1 MLLPRRS
8 YVRMRATGILSELVR
23 WSLVEYQRPDA
34 EGEGRYH
41 LHDLV
46 RIFAAGRLEE
56 AGSVAARNDAQQ
68 RHSEYFKYVLSSAT
82 ELYQN
87 GDALCRTENIRS
99 GKDEYRGWLGVGE
112 EKSCRQQLPPR
123 PYATLFLIGLICLI
137 CACILER

>member
-1 MLLPRRS
+1 M
-8 YVRMRATGILSELVR
+8 SELVR
-23 WSLVEYQRPDA
+23 WSLVEYQKQSD

-56 AGSVAARNDAQQ
+56 ARGEAARNAQQ
-68 RHSEYFKYVLSSAT
+68 RHSEHFKDVLASAT

-87 GDALCRTENIRS
+87 GDALFWAKKIRS

-112 EKSCRQQLPPR
+112 E
-123 PYATLFLIGLICLI
+123 
-137 CACILER
+137 